1 MLNVTHCSSK
11 RRVGQIFCHY
21 HREVR
26 HLMKVLI
33 APDSYKGCL
42 SAIEVAE
49 AIERGVLAA
58 VPDAQVDKVPMAD
71 GGEGTVDAL
80 LVAIGGKKV
89 PVRVLDPLG
98 REVESFYGVTTDGV
112 ALIEMAAASGLPML
126 DKDERDPLHTT
137 TYGTG
142 QLIRAALEA
151 GCRHIIIGIG
161 GSATNDGGM
170 GMAQALGAVFR
181 DKDGAII
188 ERGDGESTGL
198 VCDID
203 VSGMMPELSDCV
215 IDVACDVSNPLCGAT
230 GASAVFGPQ
239 KGATPELIAQL
250 DANLAHYARVINA
263 CLSRDVAQ
271 IPGAGA
277 AGGLGAGLMA
287 FTNAKLRP
295 GCDIVIEAARLA
307 ERIAQCDLVFTG
319 EGQTDFQTIYG
330 KVPAGI
336 GTVAKSV
343 GVPVVCLSGAVR
355 HGFEEIYECG
365 VTAALSI
372 TTRPMTLAESIKRA
386 PVLLER
392 NARAITRLVAFKR
405 EK

>member
-1 MLNVTHCSSK
+1 
-11 RRVGQIFCHY
+11 
-21 HREVR
+21 
-26 HLMKVLI
+26 MKVLI

-126 DKDERDPLHTT
+126 EKDERDPLHTT

-170 GMAQALGAVFR
+170 GMAQALGAVFL
-181 DKDGAII
+181 DKNGAII

-203 VSGMMPELSDCV
+203 VSGM
-215 IDVACDVSNPLCGAT
+215 
-230 GASAVFGPQ
+230 
-239 KGATPELIAQL
+239 
-250 DANLAHYARVINA
+250 
-263 CLSRDVAQ
+263 
-271 IPGAGA
+271 
-277 AGGLGAGLMA
+277 
-287 FTNAKLRP
+287 
-295 GCDIVIEAARLA
+295 
-307 ERIAQCDLVFTG
+307 
-319 EGQTDFQTIYG
+319 
-330 KVPAGI
+330 
-336 GTVAKSV
+336 
-343 GVPVVCLSGAVR
+343 
-355 HGFEEIYECG
+355 
-365 VTAALSI
+365 TAALSGLRHRRGLRRKQSPLRRKRRFRRF
-372 TTRPMTLAESIKRA
+372 RPAEGCD
-386 PVLLER
+386 
-392 NARAITRLVAFKR
+392 ARTDRTA
-405 EK
+405 

>member
-1 MLNVTHCSSK
+1 M
-11 RRVGQIFCHY
+11 R
-21 HREVR
+21 
-26 HLMKVLI
+26 VLI

-42 SAIEVAE
+42 SAIEVAD

-58 VPDAQVDKVPMAD
+58 VPDAVVDKVPMAD

-89 PVRVLDPLG
+89 SVRVRDPLG
-98 REVESFYGVTTDGV
+98 REVDSFYGLTNDGV

-170 GMAQALGAVFR
+170 GMAQALGVVFR
-181 DKDGAII
+181 DKDDQII
-188 ERGDGESTGL
+188 ETGDGASTAR
-198 VCDID
+198 VCSID
-203 VSGMMPELSDCV
+203 VSGLLPAVGDAV
-215 IDVACDVSNPLCGAT
+215 IDVACDVSNPLCGPT

-250 DANLAHYARVINA
+250 DANLSHFARTIKA
-263 CLSRDVAQ
+263 CLGRDVAE

-287 FTNAKLRP
+287 FTPARLRP
-295 GCDIVIEAARLA
+295 GCDIIIEAADLKA
-307 ERIAQCDLVFTG
+307 RIAQSDLVFTG

-336 GTVAKSV
+336 GNVAKPLH
-343 GVPVVCLSGAVR
+343 VPVVCLSGAVR
-355 HGFEEIYECG
+355 HGFEEIYDCG

-372 TTRPMTLAESIKRA
+372 TTRPMTLAESIRRA

-392 NARAITRLVAFKR
+392 NARAVTRLVAF
-405 EK
+405 EKNIL